1 MNTKALKAKVEKLGV
16 PAVSKESGVGRTT
29 LYEWLKNPT
38 QNLGLSRHTAV
49 VDAVAAIEKERAAE
63 GSNGEYVVTADEYI
77 DVPVFDIKASAGA
90 GALVAD
96 DTPMVYERFRM
107 SFLHGLVDGGFDQLS
122 IITVTGDSMESTLRP
137 GDQILVDR
145 SAARWAGDG
154 IYVLQIDG
162 VLQVKRLQRDDDGS
176 LLIRSDNPQY
186 QTIKPKKGLPF
197 QVIGRVVWF
206 ARALR

>member
-16 PAVSKESGVGRTT
+16 PAISKESGVGRTT

-38 QNLGLSRHTAV
+38 QNLGLARHNAV
-49 VDAVAAIEKERAAE
+49 LGAVEKIERERTEEA
-63 GSNGEYVVTADEYI
+63 SDGERVVEDDYI
-77 DVPVFDIKASAGA
+77 EIPVYDVRASAGA
-90 GALVAD
+90 GALVSDGAVS
-96 DTPMVYERFRM
+96 VYERFRL
-107 SFLHGLVDGGFDQLS
+107 SFLTGLVDGGLDQLS
-122 IITVTGDSMESTLRP
+122 IITVTGDSMEGTLRP

-145 SAARWAGDG
+145 SAGRWAGDG

-206 ARALR
+206 GRALR